1 MSVDGIHISYLLTCL
16 RRIWRMV
23 FRLMRKTIL
32 CIWVGHRR
40 WSRSRIFWN
49 QWLKGLVSEPFF
61 GLYFKCQVLFIQYL
75 LIPVLGYY
83 GKPIILNI
91 NVHFINVRSPR
102 TFKYW
107 RRIHSIITSTNS
119 GYRHWKL
126 EVQHN
131 FLNIISYR
139 DGCSYGSW
147 VISWILTLCLLNY
160 FDI

>member
-1 MSVDGIHISYLLTCL
+1 MFTSYLKNGLPLNEKNDIVYLSGASTIIKIKDIL
-16 RRIWRMV
+16 ESVIEGASIW
-23 FRLMRKTIL
+23 I
-32 CIWVGHRR
+32 
-40 WSRSRIFWN
+40 
-49 QWLKGLVSEPFF
+49 FF
-61 GLYFKCQVLFIQYL
+61 GVYLKCQVLFIQYL

-91 NVHFINVRSPR
+91 NIHLINLRGPW

-107 RRIHSIITSTNS
+107 HRIPNIITSTNS

-139 DGCSYGSW
+139 DGCSYGSG
-147 VISWILTLCLLNY
+147 VI
-160 FDI
+160 